1 MDEKSMKKSFSGLGL
16 RFLIG
21 TLIIYAVQIA
31 VMGVVGMV
39 KPEWLENTT
48 INLILAVLPL
58 YLIGMPVLIALVK
71 QMPGEAPV
79 KKSITPGQFV
89 VALIMCY
96 ALMYCGN
103 LVGTL
108 ITTVVGALKGS
119 EVDNALMAYA
129 TESNM
134 IVTFLYMVICAPIL
148 EEYIFRKLIVDRTL
162 KYGQGVAIILS
173 GLMFGLFHGNLN
185 QFAYAMLLGMFLA
198 FLYVKT
204 GNLKITIGLHM
215 CINFMGAVVSV
226 LLLKAIHLDEYQEI
240 VMNGGDAQAVMDF
253 MMAYLPGWIGYM
265 VYVLFI
271 LAVVITGIV
280 LFIVFR
286 KRFALDPGQIPK
298 GQRFKTV
305 ICNPGMLC
313 YCIFWIVMILIEMAT
328 AQLRNINVPL
338 YRICLYFAFFRYLA
352 IGRVVKCVEDERL
365 RKLLKAAM
373 WGMLV
378 IIWIYQAYIQGN
390 NAICPY
396 TSEILHI
403 GRETFF

>member
-1 MDEKSMKKSFSGLGL
+1 MEEKSMKKSFSSLGW

-31 VMGVVGMV
+31 VVAVVGQV

-58 YLIGMPVLIALVK
+58 YLIGMPILIALVK
-71 QMPGEAPV
+71 RMPGEAPA
-79 KKSITPGQFV
+79 KKSMKPGQFI

-119 EVDNALMAYA
+119 EVDNALMVYA
-129 TESNM
+129 TESDM
-134 IVTFLYMVICAPIL
+134 MVTFLYMVICAPIL
-148 EEYIFRKLIVDRTL
+148 EEYIFRKLIVDRTV
-162 KYGQGVAIILS
+162 KYGQGVAIVLS

-240 VMNGGDAQAVMDF
+240 VMNGGDAQAIMDF
-253 MMAYLPGWIGYM
+253 MMQYLPGWIGYM
-265 VYVLFI
+265 IYVLFI
-271 LAVVITGIV
+271 LAAVITGIV

-286 KRFALDPGQIPK
+286 KRFAVEPGQISK

-313 YCIFWIVMILIEMAT
+313 YCIFWIVMILLQMLPEIVQM
-328 AQLRNINVPL
+328 LLGISPL
-338 YRICLYFAFFRYLA
+338 SL
-352 IGRVVKCVEDERL
+352 
-365 RKLLKAAM
+365 
-373 WGMLV
+373 
-378 IIWIYQAYIQGN
+378 
-390 NAICPY
+390 
-396 TSEILHI
+396 
-403 GRETFF
+403 

>member
-31 VMGVVGMV
+31 VVGVVGMV

-215 CINFMGAVVSV
+215 CINFMG
-226 LLLKAIHLDEYQEI
+226 
-240 VMNGGDAQAVMDF
+240 GGSQC
-253 MMAYLPGWIGYM
+253 
-265 VYVLFI
+265 
-271 LAVVITGIV
+271 
-280 LFIVFR
+280 
-286 KRFALDPGQIPK
+286 
-298 GQRFKTV
+298 TV
-305 ICNPGMLC
+305 IEGNSSGRIPGDRYERWGCAGGHGFHDGVSAGMDRLYGLC
-313 YCIFWIVMILIEMAT
+313 IVYSGSCDHRNCIAYCL
-328 AQLRNINVPL
+328 P
-338 YRICLYFAFFRYLA
+338 
-352 IGRVVKCVEDERL
+352 
-365 RKLLKAAM
+365 
-373 WGMLV
+373 
-378 IIWIYQAYIQGN
+378 
-390 NAICPY
+390 
-396 TSEILHI
+396 
-403 GRETFF
+403 

>member
-1 MDEKSMKKSFSGLGL
+1 MKKSFSSLGW

-21 TLIIYAVQIA
+21 TLVIYAVQ
-31 VMGVVGMV
+31 MGVVAIVGMV
-39 KPEWLENTT
+39 KPEWLQNTT
-48 INLILAVLPL
+48 ISLILTIMPL
-58 YLIGMPVLIALVK
+58 YLIGMPILIALVK
-71 QMPGEAPV
+71 RMPGEVPD
-79 KKSITPGQFV
+79 KKSIKPGQFV

-108 ITTVVGALKGS
+108 ITTVVGVLKGT
-119 EVDNALMAYA
+119 EVDNALMTYA

-134 IVTFLYMVICAPIL
+134 VVTFLYMVICAPIL
-148 EEYIFRKLIVDRTL
+148 EEYIFRKLIVDRTA
-162 KYGQGVAIILS
+162 KYGQGVAIVLS

-198 FLYVKT
+198 FMYVKT

-226 LLLKAIHLDEYQEI
+226 LLLKAIHLEEYQEI
-240 VMNGGDAQAVMDF
+240 VMNGGDAEAIMNF
-253 MMAYLPGWIGYM
+253 MMQYLPGWIGYM

-271 LAVVITGIV
+271 LAAVITGIV

-286 KRFALDPGQIPK
+286 KRFAVEPGQIPK

-313 YCIFWIVMILIEMAT
+313 YCIFWIVMIIIQMFPEMIT
-328 AQLRNINVPL
+328 AIT
-338 YRICLYFAFFRYLA
+338 
-352 IGRVVKCVEDERL
+352 
-365 RKLLKAAM
+365 
-373 WGMLV
+373 
-378 IIWIYQAYIQGN
+378 GN
-390 NAICPY
+390 
-396 TSEILHI
+396 L
-403 GRETFF
+403 

>member
-1 MDEKSMKKSFSGLGL
+1 MEEKSMKKSFSSLGW

-21 TLIIYAVQIA
+21 TLIIYAVQ
-31 VMGVVGMV
+31 MVVGAIVGLV

-58 YLIGMPVLIALVK
+58 YLIGMPVLIALVR
-71 QMPGEAPV
+71 QLPGEAPV
-79 KKSITPGQFV
+79 KKSINPGQFI

-134 IVTFLYMVICAPIL
+134 MVTFLYMVICAPIL
-148 EEYIFRKLIVDRTL
+148 EEYIF
-162 KYGQGVAIILS
+162 
-173 GLMFGLFHGNLN
+173 NLN

-204 GNLKITIGLHM
+204 GNLKVTIGLHM

-240 VMNGGDAQAVMDF
+240 VMNGGDAQAIMDF

-271 LAVVITGIV
+271 LAAVITGIV

-286 KRFALDPGQIPK
+286 KRFAVEPGQIPR

-313 YCIFWIVMILIEMAT
+313 YCIFWIVMILLQMFPEIV
-328 AQLRNINVPL
+328 QLLLGISPL
-338 YRICLYFAFFRYLA
+338 SL
-352 IGRVVKCVEDERL
+352 
-365 RKLLKAAM
+365 
-373 WGMLV
+373 
-378 IIWIYQAYIQGN
+378 
-390 NAICPY
+390 
-396 TSEILHI
+396 
-403 GRETFF
+403 

>member
-31 VMGVVGMV
+31 VAGVVGML
-39 KPEWLENTT
+39 KPEWLDNAT
-48 INLILAVLPL
+48 ITLILSVMPL

-79 KKSITPGQFV
+79 KKSMKPGQFIL
-89 VALIMCY
+89 ALIMCF

-108 ITTVVGALKGS
+108 ITTVVGTLKGS
-119 EVDNALMAYA
+119 AVDNALMTYA

-134 IVTFLYMVICAPIL
+134 IVTFIYMVICAPIL
-148 EEYIFRKLIVDRTL
+148 EEYIFRKLIVDRTV
-162 KYGQGVAIILS
+162 KYGQGVAIVLS

-185 QFAYAMLLGMFLA
+185 QFAYAFLLGMFLA

-286 KRFALDPGQIPK
+286 KRFALDPGHIPK

-313 YCIFWIVMILIEMAT
+313 YCIFWIVMILLQMFPEIVQMLLE
-328 AQLRNINVPL
+328 ISPL
-338 YRICLYFAFFRYLA
+338 SL
-352 IGRVVKCVEDERL
+352 
-365 RKLLKAAM
+365 
-373 WGMLV
+373 
-378 IIWIYQAYIQGN
+378 
-390 NAICPY
+390 
-396 TSEILHI
+396 
-403 GRETFF
+403 

>member
-31 VMGVVGMV
+31 VVGVVGMV

-204 GNLKITIGLHM
+204 GELKVTIGLHM

-271 LAVVITGIV
+271 LAVLVTGIV
-280 LFIVFR
+280 LFIVYR
-286 KRFALDPGQIPK
+286 KKLKLEPGQIAK
-298 GQRFKTV
+298 GRRFKTV
-305 ICNPGMLC
+305 IGNPGMIC
-313 YCIFWIVMILIEMAT
+313 YCVFWIAMIIIQMFPEIVT
-328 AQLRNINVPL
+328 AIT
-338 YRICLYFAFFRYLA
+338 
-352 IGRVVKCVEDERL
+352 
-365 RKLLKAAM
+365 
-373 WGMLV
+373 
-378 IIWIYQAYIQGN
+378 GN
-390 NAICPY
+390 
-396 TSEILHI
+396 L
-403 GRETFF
+403 

>member
-1 MDEKSMKKSFSGLGL
+1 MGEKSMKKSFSGLGW

-31 VMGVVGMV
+31 VVGVVGMV

-79 KKSITPGQFV
+79 KKSMKPGQFIL
-89 VALIMCY
+89 ALIMCF

-108 ITTVVGALKGS
+108 ITTVVGVLKGS
-119 EVDNALMAYA
+119 AVDNALMTYA
-129 TESNM
+129 TGSNM
-134 IVTFLYMVICAPIL
+134 FVTFLYMVICAPIL
-148 EEYIFRKLIVDRTL
+148 EEYVFRKLIVDRTVQ
-162 KYGQGVAIILS
+162 YGQGVAVVLS

-185 QFAYAMLLGMFLA
+185 QFAYAFLLGLFLA

-204 GNLKITIGLHM
+204 GELKVTIGLHM
-215 CINFMGAVVSV
+215 CINFMGAIVSV
-226 LLLKAIHLDEYQEI
+226 LLLKAIHLEEYQQVITCGE
-240 VMNGGDAQAVMDF
+240 DSQAFMDY
-253 MMAYLPGWIGYM
+253 MMKYLPAWIGYM
-265 VYVLFI
+265 IYVLFI
-271 LAVVITGIV
+271 LAAVITGIV

-286 KRFALDPGQIPK
+286 KRFAVEPGQIPK

-313 YCIFWIVMILIEMAT
+313 YCIFWIVMILLQMFPEIVQM
-328 AQLRNINVPL
+328 LLGISPL
-338 YRICLYFAFFRYLA
+338 SL
-352 IGRVVKCVEDERL
+352 
-365 RKLLKAAM
+365 
-373 WGMLV
+373 
-378 IIWIYQAYIQGN
+378 
-390 NAICPY
+390 
-396 TSEILHI
+396 
-403 GRETFF
+403 

>member
-1 MDEKSMKKSFSGLGL
+1 MGNRPQQKNKGLCILAVHSFFYDMRERKENGRKKYEEEFFRSGLKVPDRNIDHLCGTDSSRGCCGNGKTGVAGEYDHQPDPCCPTVVSDRHAGIDRAGKTDAGGSTCEKSMK
-16 RFLIG
+16 
-21 TLIIYAVQIA
+21 
-31 VMGVVGMV
+31 
-39 KPEWLENTT
+39 
-48 INLILAVLPL
+48 
-58 YLIGMPVLIALVK
+58 
-71 QMPGEAPV
+71 
-79 KKSITPGQFV
+79 PGQFIL
-89 VALIMCY
+89 ALIMCF

-108 ITTVVGALKGS
+108 ITTIVGALKGS
-119 EVDNALMAYA
+119 AVDNALMTYA

-134 IVTFLYMVICAPIL
+134 IVTFIYMVICAPIL
-148 EEYIFRKLIVDRTL
+148 EEYIFRKLIVDRTV
-162 KYGQGVAIILS
+162 KYGQGVAIALS

-313 YCIFWIVMILIEMAT
+313 YCIFWIVMILLQMFPEIVQMLLE
-328 AQLRNINVPL
+328 ISPL
-338 YRICLYFAFFRYLA
+338 SL
-352 IGRVVKCVEDERL
+352 
-365 RKLLKAAM
+365 
-373 WGMLV
+373 
-378 IIWIYQAYIQGN
+378 
-390 NAICPY
+390 
-396 TSEILHI
+396 
-403 GRETFF
+403 

>member
-31 VMGVVGMV
+31 VVGVVGMV

-148 EEYIFRKLIVDRTL
+148 DRTL

-313 YCIFWIVMILIEMAT
+313 YCIFWIVMILLQMFPEIVQM
-328 AQLRNINVPL
+328 LLGISPL
-338 YRICLYFAFFRYLA
+338 SL
-352 IGRVVKCVEDERL
+352 
-365 RKLLKAAM
+365 
-373 WGMLV
+373 
-378 IIWIYQAYIQGN
+378 
-390 NAICPY
+390 
-396 TSEILHI
+396 
-403 GRETFF
+403 